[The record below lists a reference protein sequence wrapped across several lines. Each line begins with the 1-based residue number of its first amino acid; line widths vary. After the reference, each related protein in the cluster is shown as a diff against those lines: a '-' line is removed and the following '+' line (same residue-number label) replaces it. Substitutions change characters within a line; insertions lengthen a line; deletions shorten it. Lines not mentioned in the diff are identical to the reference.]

1 MPQGACCARK
11 RPAKDGPGEKR
22 FYDRV
27 FQTLEDACEQFFKV
41 GLQLLVATPAAMYFE
56 FDGNLLQTI
65 LNACVITPSQPA
77 SVF

>member
-1 MPQGACCARK
+1 MYSNASA
-11 RPAKDGPGEKR
+11 A
-22 FYDRV
+22 
-27 FQTLEDACEQFFKV
+27 V
-41 GLQLLVATPAAMYFE
+41 GLVATPAAMYFE